1 MSRNLSKKSF
11 EMNYS
16 LTISK
21 FLRSRLIFQR
31 IEFYSILIEMETT
44 ISNCINLQIHFE
56 SEKLSRLK
64 SKLLIHPFTKSRA
77 CQTCPWQTNVRDR
90 IFFIGN
96 ERYKYKDGSCE
107 YSCLLVHEYSRR
119 IVLRLSRTFVKL
131 N

>member
-90 IFFIGN
+90 IFFLETRDRSTKMEVVNILAFSCTN
-96 ERYKYKDGSCE
+96 ILVESCCVYRER
-107 YSCLLVHEYSRR
+107 LL
-119 IVLRLSRTFVKL
+119 